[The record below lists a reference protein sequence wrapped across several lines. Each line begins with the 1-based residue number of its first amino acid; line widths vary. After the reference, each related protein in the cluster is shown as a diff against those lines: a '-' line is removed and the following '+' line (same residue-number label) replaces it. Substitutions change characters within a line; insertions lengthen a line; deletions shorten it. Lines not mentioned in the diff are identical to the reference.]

1 MQLVELVERLGGS
14 LLPNAGAGPRVTG
27 VHLDSRRVG
36 AGDLFAALSGTKQ
49 HGQRHA
55 CDAFLRGA
63 AVVLAPRAIENLP
76 PVVPQWI
83 HADARRVA
91 GLAASLVHDEP
102 ASGMFTCAVTGTNGK
117 TTTAHLVGHLLKC
130 AGRRPAVLGT
140 AGNRLA
146 DGVLWPSTHT
156 TPDAPE
162 LQRLLARHRALGGDS
177 LAMEVSSHALDQER
191 TAGVDFDVV
200 IFTNL
205 TRDHLDYHGDF
216 EAYAAAKE
224 RLFRTLRP

>member
-1 MQLVELVERLGGS
+1 MSTGSVPSISSRRTRWTCLGRRWCMQLVELVERLGGA

-36 AGDLFAALSGTKQ
+36 AGDLFVALSGARQQGQ
-49 HGQRHA
+49 HYA

-102 ASGMFTCAVTGTNGK
+102 ACGMFTCA
-117 TTTAHLVGHLLKC
+117 
-130 AGRRPAVLGT
+130 
-140 AGNRLA
+140 
-146 DGVLWPSTHT
+146 
-156 TPDAPE
+156 
-162 LQRLLARHRALGGDS
+162 
-177 LAMEVSSHALDQER
+177 
-191 TAGVDFDVV
+191 
-200 IFTNL
+200 
-205 TRDHLDYHGDF
+205 
-216 EAYAAAKE
+216 
-224 RLFRTLRP
+224 